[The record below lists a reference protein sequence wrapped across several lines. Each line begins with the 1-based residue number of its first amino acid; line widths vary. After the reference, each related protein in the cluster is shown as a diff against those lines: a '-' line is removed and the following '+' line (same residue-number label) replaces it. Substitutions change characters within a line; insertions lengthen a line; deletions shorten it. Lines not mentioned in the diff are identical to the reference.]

1 MSDTFFNKSKQIAN
15 DYIQSIVFLD
25 DRAYIKDEKSDQS
38 PIHDLSAEKI
48 STLFA
53 KNKKICALY
62 DPENESD
69 IDDFKEIS
77 LKSDVIVLDWFIDLT
92 IDLKEGENPED
103 DADDDDLRG
112 KYTKEVISYILE
124 NNSEEALKLIII
136 YTGETNLL
144 EITEEVAELSNDFN
158 LEADNCSV
166 ALKNIKVLVRAKS
179 NSEDAEDKRFKHLVH
194 LQNKVLTY
202 EQLPDFI
209 LNEYTN
215 LTTGLLSNFAL
226 LSLTTI
232 RQNSSK
238 ILGLFNKKLDA
249 AYLGHKSVLPY
260 QNDSEILLIEL
271 FGNSII
277 DLLKYKNVDKEMQ
290 TNLIDDFIES
300 ITDLNLGKFERNS
313 ELLLSLLKSDIT
325 NETQRFIDLLP
336 SDVGLSKSEKKSF
349 ILNSTKLFALENNDQ
364 LINSIDK
371 EFARITH
378 QKNTF
383 LPNETNPVLGLGS
396 VLKSTLN
403 ENKYYI
409 CIQQRCD
416 SIRIAQGGDRKFL
429 FIPLLKIEDG
439 KFNFLTSEGYK
450 LKLDN
455 SSFSLKT
462 IKFGCD
468 NTEGLIKAT
477 KEEEGDNYIF
487 KQIYEGDDVEQFEWV
502 LDLKDLH
509 SQRIVD
515 SYSSKLSRVGL
526 DESEWLRRNS

>member
-1 MSDTFFNKSKQIAN
+1 MSDIFFNKSKEIAN
-15 DYIQSIVFLD
+15 NYIQSIVFLD
-25 DRAYIKDEKSDQS
+25 DRAYHKNENSGQS
-38 PIHDLSAEKI
+38 SIHNLSAEKI
-48 STLFA
+48 SALFA

-69 IDDFKEIS
+69 INDFKEIS
-77 LKSDVIVLDWFIDLT
+77 LKSDVIVLDWRIDLM
-92 IDLKEGENPED
+92 IDLEDNENLED
-103 DADDDDLRG
+103 DAEDDDTRG
-112 KYTKEVISYILE
+112 KYTIEVINNILE
-124 NNSEEALKLIII
+124 KNRDEALKLIVI
-136 YTGETNLL
+136 YTGEPDLPG
-144 EITEEVAELSNDFN
+144 ITEKVAELSTDFN
-158 LEADNCSV
+158 LEAESCSLT
-166 ALKNIKVLVRAKS
+166 LKNIKILVRAKS
-179 NSEDAEDKRFKHLVH
+179 NSEDEEDQRFKHLVH
-194 LQNKVLTY
+194 LQDKVLTY
-202 EQLPDFI
+202 EQLPEFI

-260 QNDSEILLIEL
+260 QNDSETLLIEL
-271 FGNSII
+271 FGNLII

-290 TNLIDDFIES
+290 IDLIEDFIKS
-300 ITDLNLGKFERNS
+300 ITGLNLGKFERNS
-313 ELLLSLLKSDIT
+313 ELLLNLLNSNINDVNK
-325 NETQRFIDLLP
+325 RFVDLLP
-336 SDVGLSKSEKKSF
+336 KVLNRKEKEKL
-349 ILNSTKLFALENNDQ
+349 ILDSTRLFALEDDND
-364 LINSIDK
+364 LINRIDK

-378 QKNTF
+378 QKNIF

-396 VLKSTLN
+396 VLKSTLD
-403 ENKYYI
+403 ENQYYI

-416 SIRIAQGGDRKFL
+416 SVRIPQGGDRKFL

-439 KFNFLTSEGYK
+439 KFNLLTSEGYK

-455 SSFSLKT
+455 SSYSLKT

-468 NTEGLIKAT
+468 NNEGIIKAT
-477 KEEEGDNYIF
+477 KEAELGNYIF

-502 LDLKDLH
+502 FDLKDLH

>member
-1 MSDTFFNKSKQIAN
+1 MSDTFFNKSKEIAN

-25 DRAYIKDEKSDQS
+25 DRAHHKNVNSDQS
-38 PIHDLSAEKI
+38 SVHDLSAEKI
-48 STLFA
+48 SALFA

-62 DPENESD
+62 DPEIESD

-92 IDLKEGENPED
+92 IDLEENENPED
-103 DADDDDLRG
+103 DAADDDTRG
-112 KYTKEVISYILE
+112 KYTLDVI
-124 NNSEEALKLIII
+124 NNIIQKNDDESLKLIII
-136 YTGETNLL
+136 YTGEPDLPG
-144 EITEEVAELSNDFN
+144 ITEEVSNLSIDFDV
-158 LEADNCSV
+158 EEENCSLT
-166 ALKNIKVLVRAKS
+166 LKNIKILVRAKS
-179 NSEDAEDKRFKHLVH
+179 NTEDTEDQRFKHLVH

-209 LNEYTN
+209 LTEYTK

-290 TNLIDDFIES
+290 TNLIEDFIKS
-300 ITDLNLGKFERNS
+300 IPSLNLGKFERKP
-313 ELLLSLLKSDIT
+313 ELLLNILNSDVIDIK
-325 NETQRFIDLLP
+325 QRFTDLLP
-336 SDVGLSKSEKKSF
+336 SVQGFTKKEKERF
-349 ILNSTKLFALENNDQ
+349 VTDSTRLFAPLNNED

-378 QKNTF
+378 HKNIF
-383 LPNETNPVLGLGS
+383 LPKEFDPILSLGT
-396 VLKSTLN
+396 VLKSTIK
-403 ENKYYI
+403 ESQYYI

-416 SIRIAQGGDRKFL
+416 SVRIPKGNNRKFL
-429 FIPLLKIEDG
+429 FIPLLKVNDE
-439 KFNFLTSEGYK
+439 KFNFLTSEGHK

-462 IKFGCD
+462 IKFTCD
-468 NTEGLIKAT
+468 NNEGVIKAI
-477 KEEEGDNYIF
+477 KESDSYIF
-487 KQIYEGDDVEQFEWV
+487 KQIYVGEDAEQFEWI

-515 SYSSKLSRVGL
+515 NYSSKLSRVGL
-526 DESEWLRRNS
+526 DESEWLRQKA

>member
-25 DRAYIKDEKSDQS
+25 DRAHHKNENSDQS
-38 PIHDLSAEKI
+38 SVHDLSAEKI
-48 STLFA
+48 SALFA
-53 KNKKICALY
+53 KHKKICALY

-69 IDDFKEIS
+69 INDFKEIS

-92 IDLKEGENPED
+92 IDLEENENPED
-103 DADDDDLRG
+103 DADDDDTRG
-112 KYTKEVISYILE
+112 KYTIDVINNILE
-124 NNSEEALKLIII
+124 KNSDEALKLIVI
-136 YTGETNLL
+136 YTGEPDLL
-144 EITEEVAELSNDFN
+144 GITEKVAELSTDFN
-158 LEADNCSV
+158 IDEENCSLT
-166 ALKNIKVLVRAKS
+166 LKNIKILVRAKS
-179 NSEDAEDKRFKHLVH
+179 NSEDTEDLRFKHLVH
-194 LQNKVLTY
+194 LQDKVLTY

-209 LNEYTN
+209 LNEYTY

-249 AYLGHKSVLPY
+249 AYLGHKSVLQY
-260 QNDSEILLIEL
+260 QNDSETLLIEL

-290 TNLIDDFIES
+290 TNLIEDFIES
-300 ITDLNLGKFERNS
+300 IADLNLGKFERNS
-313 ELLLSLLKSDIT
+313 KLLLNLLNSDISDI
-325 NETQRFIDLLP
+325 NKRFVGVLP
-336 SDVGLSKSEKKSF
+336 EALNRKEKEK
-349 ILNSTKLFALENNDQ
+349 LVLDSTRLFAPEDNDD
-364 LINSIDK
+364 LINTIDK

-378 QKNTF
+378 QKNIF
-383 LPNETNPVLGLGS
+383 LPNETNPILGLGS

-403 ENKYYI
+403 ETQYYI

-416 SIRIAQGGDRKFL
+416 SVRIPQGGNRKFL
-429 FIPLLKIEDG
+429 FIPLLKIDNG
-439 KFNFLTSEGYK
+439 KFNFLTSEGHK

-468 NTEGLIKAT
+468 NSEGIIKAT
-477 KEEEGDNYIF
+477 KEGEGNSYVF
-487 KQIYEGDDVEQFEWV
+487 KQIYEGEDVEQFEWV

>member
-1 MSDTFFNKSKQIAN
+1 MCDVFFNKSKEIAN
-15 DYIQSIVFLD
+15 NYIQSIVFLD
-25 DRAYIKDEKSDQS
+25 DRAYHQNVNSKQS
-38 PIHDLSAEKI
+38 SIHNLSAEKI

-53 KNKKICALY
+53 KHKKICALY
-62 DPENESD
+62 DPENVSD
-69 IDDFKEIS
+69 INYFKEIS
-77 LKSDVIVLDWFIDLT
+77 LKSDVIVLDWRIDLS
-92 IDLKEGENPED
+92 IDLKDNESLED
-103 DADDDDLRG
+103 DAEDDDTRG
-112 KYTKEVISYILE
+112 KYTIEVIKNILE
-124 NNSEEALKLIII
+124 KNKDEALKLVVI
-136 YTGETNLL
+136 YTGEPDLPG
-144 EITEEVAELSNDFN
+144 ITEKIAELSTDFI
-158 LEADNCSV
+158 LEANSCS
-166 ALKNIKVLVRAKS
+166 LTLNNIKILVRAKS
-179 NSEDAEDKRFKHLVH
+179 NSEDEEDQRFKHLVH
-194 LQNKVLTY
+194 LRDKVLTY

-232 RQNSSK
+232 RENSSK

-260 QNDSEILLIEL
+260 QNDSETLLIEL

-290 TNLIDDFIES
+290 TNLIEDFIQS

-313 ELLLSLLKSDIT
+313 ELLLNLLNSNIVNEKERFYDI
-325 NETQRFIDLLP
+325 LP
-336 SDVGLSKSEKKSF
+336 NNVGLSKTEKNNL
-349 ILNSTKLFALENNDQ
+349 ILNSTRLFAPEDDND

-378 QKNTF
+378 HKNIF
-383 LPNETNPVLGLGS
+383 LRNETNPVLGLGS

-403 ENKYYI
+403 ENQYYI

-416 SIRIAQGGDRKFL
+416 SVRIPQGDERKFL
-429 FIPLLKIEDG
+429 FIPLLKVEDG

-450 LKLDN
+450 LRTVND
-455 SSFSLKT
+455 SFSLKT

-468 NTEGLIKAT
+468 NTEGIIKAT
-477 KEEEGDNYIF
+477 KEAEVGSYIF

-526 DESEWLRRNS
+526 DESEWLRRNA